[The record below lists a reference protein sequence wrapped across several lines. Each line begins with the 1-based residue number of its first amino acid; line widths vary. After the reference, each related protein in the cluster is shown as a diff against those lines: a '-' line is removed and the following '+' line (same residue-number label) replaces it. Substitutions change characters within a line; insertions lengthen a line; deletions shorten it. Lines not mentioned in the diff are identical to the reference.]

1 MSDAYEGKTVRL
13 QPVCPLCT
21 GQMEPGFIPILN
33 EGDMKVQ
40 SEWVAGEPH
49 HRRWLGLKLKGR
61 RRYAID
67 GRRCEACG
75 FLVLYATRPLN
86 DVQ

>member
-1 MSDAYEGKTVRL
+1 MEAYEGKTIRL
-13 QPVCPLCT
+13 KPVCPLCT

-33 EGDMKVQ
+33 ASDVTVQ
-40 SEWVAGEPH
+40 SQWVAGEPH

-61 RRYAID
+61 RRYAIEA
-67 GRRCEACG
+67 RRCEACG
-75 FLVLYATRPLN
+75 FLALHATTPLN